1 MTRPIKS
8 VAYCLF
14 MVPSYEFSK
23 RLKTSLTS
31 LSKDFLQMPIHAV
44 DPWILSS
51 CNRRYSEHRQ
61 RRCPYKCGKTTR
73 LQGIARHWA
82 KSKMDKPPSPGAN
95 PRLPRNT
102 LLDENKQTRKQTQ
115 NFPQPR
121 VTTGKWGGG
130 GGGWGTWSRSP
141 SGLPGPVTVC
151 HETSE
156 HRTSVSVEKYR
167 FLHSRHGAL
176 SLTHHLSPSPSLRCY
191 FSPTEPRY
199 GAATC
204 GRALSGRDLW
214 QASVPRRGKRGPA
227 GSRLMGWRWSH

>member
-31 LSKDFLQMPIHAV
+31 LSKDFLQMPIRAV

-130 GGGWGTWSRSP
+130 GR
-141 SGLPGPVTVC
+141 GLRNLVQITLRAP
-151 HETSE
+151 
-156 HRTSVSVEKYR
+156 RTSHRVPWDV
-167 FLHSRHGAL
+167 GAPYL
-176 SLTHHLSPSPSLRCY
+176 GFCWEIPFPSFSTRGAFTYAPSI
-191 FSPTEPRY
+191 TEPFL
-199 GAATC
+199 
-204 GRALSGRDLW
+204 ALL
-214 QASVPRRGKRGPA
+214 
-227 GSRLMGWRWSH
+227 L